1 MRIATPLR
9 ALLCT
14 SVSVSLLAAC
24 AVDDSSTVQP
34 TQQAAKQQASAA
46 QEQDQNS
53 EQQDPFEFPAIDE
66 TQVVRYYVQK
76 GKVNEDG
83 KPLGRTDQDLVLQAS
98 CSSATTAAT
107 ASTSESESESESTS
121 VPATSITWT
130 LKVGTG
136 QEESGVITCGE
147 PQADRVIQVDSAA
160 DVSLQ
165 VDHAQDPTLN
175 AYISV
180 IPF

>member
-1 MRIATPLR
+1 MRVVTRIATPLR

-14 SVSVSLLAAC
+14 SISVSMLAAC
-24 AVDDSSTVQP
+24 AVNDSSTVQP
-34 TQQAAKQQASAA
+34 SQQATKQQASAA

-53 EQQDPFEFPAIDE
+53 EQQGPFEFPAIDE
-66 TQVVRYYVQK
+66 TQVARYYVQK
-76 GKVNEDG
+76 GAVDKG
-83 KPLGRTDQDLVLQAS
+83 SKPLGRADQDLVLQAA
-98 CSSATTAAT
+98 CSSAATAAT
-107 ASTSESESESESTS
+107 ASTSESTS
-121 VPATSITWT
+121 VPATSIAWT

-147 PQADRVIQVDSAA
+147 PQIDRVIQVDSAA